1 MEGNIF
7 KLFDTKQGTSKLGKD
22 WKAKDVVLKL
32 KDGNF
37 LLVTAWNDKADL
49 FNKAKEGWDVEFEM
63 FVKSREYANKWYT
76 ECTFTKIGF
85 PNVFE
90 EPQDAPPDPE
100 PPEENDLPFR

>member
-1 MEGNIF
+1 MEGQIH

-49 FNKAKEGWDVEFEM
+49 FQKAKEGWDVEFEI
-63 FVKSREYANKWYT
+63 FVKSREYLNKWYT
-76 ECTFTKIGF
+76 ECTFTKVQF

-90 EPQDAPPDPE
+90 TPDDDPQVEPPD
-100 PPEENDLPFR
+100 DLPF